1 MRRVETCRPTAD
13 EAPRHMRE
21 KNRWYPGYSK
31 MEGMLT
37 KLLGGATLSMRQL
50 FREGVV
56 LN

>member
-13 EAPRHMRE
+13 EAPRRMRE